1 MVSYLYMTTRRIV
14 SLSAAFVLL
23 FVALPFAPAQAKN
36 LSVTNVAVPE
46 PLSCEART
54 TRKIIR
60 TGGFVDIVWKS
71 EGAEKMIGLVKGSK
85 EWPVEGRQR
94 FSTSVLGKHIF
105 PMTFIGKNGNTTTCS
120 VTIFVHPKRK

>member
-1 MVSYLYMTTRRIV
+1 MTTRRTV
-14 SLSAAFVLL
+14 SLGTALVLF
-23 FVALPFAPAQAKN
+23 FVALPLAPLHAKN

-60 TGGFVDIVWKS
+60 TGGFTDIIWKS
-71 EGAEKMIGLVKGSK
+71 EGAEKMVGLVRGNK

-94 FSTSVLGKHIF
+94 IAISVLGKHVF
-105 PMTFIGKNGNTTTCS
+105 PMTFIGKSGITTTCS
-120 VTIFVHPKRK
+120 VTVFVHPKRK